1 MKEVNTIYPASKG
14 QIEFLLVDVEECCQ
28 IPIFS
33 SLVAA
38 GFPSPA
44 DDYLEGTIDLNTYFI
59 QNPSSTYIVRIKGDS
74 MIKAHIQDGD
84 MLVVDKS
91 IKPVPGH
98 IVVAL
103 LNGEFVVKRL
113 HKEGTKNFLKAEND
127 KYPLIEITPECD
139 FRVWGVGIH
148 VMRKI

>member
-1 MKEVNTIYPASKG
+1 MKEVNTFYRAG
-14 QIEFLLVDVEECCQ
+14 QGEIELLLVDVEEICQ

-44 DDYLEGTIDLNTYFI
+44 DDYLEGTIDLNAYFI

-74 MIKAHIQDGD
+74 MIKIHIQDGD

-98 IVVAL
+98 VVVAL
-103 LNGEFVVKRL
+103 LNGEFTVKRL
-113 HKEGTKNFLKAEND
+113 HQEAGKNYLKAEND
-127 KYPLIEITPECD
+127 KYPLIPITPECD

-148 VMRKI
+148 VLRKI